1 MEDLLVVSFFH
12 HAFYVLEVTGLT
24 GLYVVSRTRLS
35 VPQLVVEAVVCVAA
49 YDQGVL
55 AFVAGE
61 EEGGRGGLCLGRGGV
76 VVHREQQVRK
86 AHRGQPDGHGS
97 LEDRRRPF
105 RERAGYGACKEEV
118 DGG

>member
-12 HAFYVLEVTGLT
+12 PAFYLLEVTGLT
-24 GLYVVSRTRLS
+24 GLYIVSRTLLTDTQI
-35 VPQLVVEAVVCVAA
+35 VAEHEVCVETV
-49 YDQGVL
+49 DQGVL
-55 AFVAGE
+55 SFVACD
-61 EEGGRGGLCLGRGGV
+61 EEGGLTDLFLGRGGV

-86 AHRGQPDGHGS
+86 AYRGQPDGHGS
-97 LEDRRRPF
+97 LEDRRRPA